1 MKDSRT
7 TSGYD
12 NQHNPLIKKIIA
24 QFTKYLGDLT
34 TKKECISAE
43 RKAELI
49 KAAEELFKE
58 KGFENTS
65 VDDIIKRVG
74 VAKGLFYYY
83 FSSKEDMIDI
93 LTQRMLNEIESS
105 VVAVIEM
112 KGVSAT
118 ERFVELLKSQRDV
131 GMRSETVIKY
141 FSVTR
146 NKSLHLELE
155 RLAHEI
161 LVPAFEVIIKQ
172 GIEEGVFDTK
182 YPFET
187 SHMLNMM
194 IHAAMFNLRND
205 PDLENIKR
213 SLEVVQYLTEKLL
226 GMEPGTFE
234 AYHTFIKTACPELD
248 HILNDE

>member
-1 MKDSRT
+1 M
-7 TSGYD
+7 
-12 NQHNPLIKKIIA
+12 NLQN
-24 QFTKYLGDLT
+24 LGDQT
-34 TKKECISAE
+34 TKKECMSAE

-49 KAAEELFKE
+49 NAAEELFNE

-83 FSSKEDMIDI
+83 FSSKEDLIDI

-105 VVAVIEM
+105 VVAVLEM
-112 KGVSAT
+112 KNLSAT
-118 ERFVELLKSQRDV
+118 DRFIGLLKSQKDV
-131 GMRSETVIKY
+131 CLRSEIVIKY
-141 FSVTR
+141 FSVSR

-161 LVPAFEVIIKQ
+161 LVPAFEEIIKQ
-172 GIEEGVFDTK
+172 GIEEGTFDTK

-194 IHAAMFNLRND
+194 IQAAMYNMRND
-205 PDLENIKR
+205 PRIEVIER
-213 SLEVVQYLTEKLL
+213 TLEVVQYMTEKLL
-226 GMEPGTFE
+226 GMDAGTFQ
-234 AYHTFIKTACPELD
+234 AYNTFIRTAYPDLD
-248 HILNDE
+248 IILSKKKKM